1 MSFISEIKEQL
12 ESGLTLKF
20 ISNIFTEINATKIK
34 KIRASFEKNRRFYD
48 EITYAYQ
55 SIKVIA
61 NKSGFTVRKG
71 EIVDLETAKK
81 TKISTL
87 LLAITSNSHF
97 YGALNLNVAKKVKE
111 DWLNLDADK
120 MVIGQTGIEYLNS
133 FGLKG
138 GFQEIRLQKDYPNR
152 QEVSQL
158 VEKTKSYDR
167 VLVYFPSFVTLLTQK
182 VGVLDITQTPA
193 SKGGIKALEEE
204 KIVYIFEP
212 ELEKILVFFEKQIRS
227 LLFVRSILESEL
239 SRTAAR
245 LLSMNNAQQR
255 AEDLV
260 KTKKRQL
267 TQASRSVSNARLLET
282 FSGISM
288 WNNQ

>member
-87 LLAITSNSHF
+87 
-97 YGALNLNVAKKVKE
+97 
-111 DWLNLDADK
+111 
-120 MVIGQTGIEYLNS
+120 
-133 FGLKG
+133 
-138 GFQEIRLQKDYPNR
+138 
-152 QEVSQL
+152 
-158 VEKTKSYDR
+158 
-167 VLVYFPSFVTLLTQK
+167 
-182 VGVLDITQTPA
+182 
-193 SKGGIKALEEE
+193 
-204 KIVYIFEP
+204 
-212 ELEKILVFFEKQIRS
+212 
-227 LLFVRSILESEL
+227 
-239 SRTAAR
+239 
-245 LLSMNNAQQR
+245 
-255 AEDLV
+255 
-260 KTKKRQL
+260 
-267 TQASRSVSNARLLET
+267 
-282 FSGISM
+282 
-288 WNNQ
+288 